1 MGTKNTLNFNYL
13 PDAKAHGA
21 EIFVEVICNLTDLF
35 KRRSRKVFIVG

>member
-21 EIFVEVICNLTDLF
+21 EIFVEVIYLISLKGDQERFSL
-35 KRRSRKVFIVG
+35 